1 MVIVVAAVATG
12 VAISEEEKK
21 EQEEEEKQKQKEK
34 EEAERAEI
42 VNIQTRLLLSG
53 QDYNDDDDLQQLRD
67 KIEYLENEEEAGA
80 PPETLDFN
88 NEEELKGEKDK
99 KESNIIKRV
108 VNKIIITFLKNLVK
122 IIPFPAIR
130 DLFMQEIKANKH
142 DGGKLLIGFILICVM
157 IFCMIPFFLSCLSI
171 ITSMV
176 ISIVGGLITSLLFGI
191 SRLLF

>member
-1 MVIVVAAVATG
+1 MVVVVAAVATG
-12 VAISEEEKK
+12 VAIHEAEKKK
-21 EQEEEEKQKQKEK
+21 EQEEKQKKKEK
-34 EEAERAEI
+34 EAKKAAEKI
-42 VNIQTRLLLSG
+42 NIQTRLLLSG

-67 KIEYLENEEEAGA
+67 KIEYLDNEEEAGA
-80 PPETLDFN
+80 PPDTLDFN
-88 NEEELKGEKDK
+88 NEELKGEKDK

-142 DGGKLLIGFILICVM
+142 DGGKLLIGFILVCVM

-191 SRLLF
+191 PRLLF

>member
-1 MVIVVAAVATG
+1 MVVVVAAVATG
-12 VAISEEEKK
+12 VAISEAEKKK
-21 EQEEEEKQKQKEK
+21 EQEEKQKKKEK
-34 EEAERAEI
+34 EAKKAAEKI
-42 VNIQTRLLLSG
+42 NIQTRLLLSG

-67 KIEYLENEEEAGA
+67 KIEYLDNEEEAGA
-80 PPETLDFN
+80 PPDTLDFN
-88 NEEELKGEKDK
+88 NEELKGEKDK

-142 DGGKLLIGFILICVM
+142 DGGKLLIGFILVCVM

-191 SRLLF
+191 PRLLF